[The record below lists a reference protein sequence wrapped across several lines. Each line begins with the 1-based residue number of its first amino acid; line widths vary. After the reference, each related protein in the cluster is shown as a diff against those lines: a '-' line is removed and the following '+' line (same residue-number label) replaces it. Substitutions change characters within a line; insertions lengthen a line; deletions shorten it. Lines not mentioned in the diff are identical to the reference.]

1 MHFCQ
6 QPGTA
11 DESGD
16 KAVES
21 SSSNIT
27 APSQPP
33 VDEDPPLEV
42 MAPAAAQVAEAP
54 VTEAPA
60 VPAPEAVAEV
70 PAVELP
76 AAAPAPPPVRAAAP
90 PAAPSPS
97 QVG

>member
-60 VPAPEAVAEV
+60 VPAPEAV
-70 PAVELP
+70 ELP

>member
-33 VDEDPPLEV
+33 VDDDPPRDV

-60 VPAPEAVAEV
+60 VPAPE
-70 PAVELP
+70 AVELP